1 MGITSW
7 GEIYIH
13 IFDLIRDGYDFF
25 IIVFVVEVAENRKY
39 EGYNT
44 EKIEYSIC
52 MYLFSFKYAHWK
64 P

>member
-1 MGITSW
+1 M
-7 GEIYIH
+7 YIH

-25 IIVFVVEVAENRKY
+25 GFIIIVFVVEVAENRDY

-44 EKIEYSIC
+44 EKMVYSIC
-52 MYLFSFKYAHWK
+52 MYLFSFIYAHWK